1 MKGLKKMSNIE
12 GNIAFETGFFI
23 GPNEI
28 FDRDDAGT
36 HVKIVFLYLCR
47 CANNSTVAFPSY
59 NTIAAKCSMSRR
71 KAIECVEWLVEN
83 KLLEKII
90 RRGEEKNGSNLYKII
105 RGGAPHALGGAQ
117 HAPDVVHSMHQ
128 GGAPHAPD
136 VVHSMH
142 QGGAPHAPY
151 KELYI
156 NNHNINNH
164 LNNTLSGKPDEGIP
178 EQVIAYLNDRTGS
191 HYKSST
197 GTTTKLINARVKEG
211 RSLEDFKTVI
221 NKKVASWKGTDREQY
236 LRPSTLFRPGNFEAY
251 LNEPWPKG
259 VNRGATDQPS
269 RSDSGLNQFV
279 IE

>member
-1 MKGLKKMSNIE
+1 MTNLE
-12 GNIAFETGFFI
+12 GSIAFETGFFI

-36 HVKIVFLYLCR
+36 HAKIVFLYLCR

-71 KAIECVEWLVEN
+71 KAIECVEWLVEHR
-83 KLLEKII
+83 LLEKII
-90 RRGEEKNGSNLYKII
+90 RRGDEKNNSNLYKIA
-105 RGGAPHALGGAQ
+105 RGGAQHALGGAQ
-117 HAPDVVHSMHQ
+117 DAP
-128 GGAPHAPD
+128 G

-151 KELYI
+151 KELII
-156 NNHNINNH
+156 NNHIINNH
-164 LNNTLSGKPDEGIP
+164 LKNTLSGKPDESVP
-178 EQVIAYLNDRTGS
+178 EQVIAYLNERTGS
-191 HYKSST
+191 RFKAGT
-197 GTTTKLINARVKEG
+197 GNTAKLINGRLTEG

-221 NKKVASWKGTDREQY
+221 DNKVAAWAGTDRAQY

-251 LNEPWPKG
+251 LNEPRPKG
-259 VNRGATDQPS
+259 GNKGAADQSNRSG
-269 RSDSGLNQFV
+269 SGLSQFV